1 MPAGEWNEQ
10 DHVRRY
16 LERADEFPRRAE
28 GESVLLGRVPSDVS
42 RVLDLGT
49 GDGRLLALLRR
60 DRPHLRGVGL
70 DVSDVML
77 EAARERSMAR
87 SASIWSSTTW
97 PNRCRVWGASTRSF
111 RRWPSI
117 T

>member
-77 EAARERSMAR
+77 EAARERFDGAERIDLVEHDLAKPLPSL
-87 SASIWSSTTW
+87 
-97 PNRCRVWGASTRSF
+97 GASTRSF